1 MNFFESAPLQDTSVK
16 LYNAKLNEWI
26 SYMSPISQSLL
37 CILEH
42 PTIAM
47 QQLES
52 HLTTNTPSNRHIFIV
67 AILSFLRHCRNQLPH
82 LTQEQYSVLR
92 VQWIDINNVNEAP
105 IIQRRL
111 ENRPTDLQLKKGG
124 VHLSYTDICLARDG
138 LPLGSTERLL
148 IAMYTM
154 IPPARADYFAT
165 QIIHNDEVP
174 IEKNYIRIRG
184 NTMECT
190 LTDFKTA
197 KQFKQIVNPFPA
209 DLVAE
214 VQASLHKNPRQYLF
228 VNANGKPHTRNS
240 FVLWSGRALARLL
253 DMKFTLVFFRHA
265 YVTHFFATHDM
276 NVTTDEEVKAIS
288 DKMGHSTEMFRAYKW
303 VKNGAKG
310 ELDLGGEEL

>member
-197 KQFKQIVNPFPA
+197 KQFKQIFNPFPA